1 MRNVS
6 SEGFVFL
13 AEYGETVPVSQ
24 TLLDLSLLDGTLD
37 TLEALGSLPRGE
49 HAPIGPQLL
58 FGDYPREAK
67 G

>member
-13 AEYGETVPVSQ
+13 AEYGETVPISQ

-37 TLEALGSLPRGE
+37 TLEALGSLPER
-49 HAPIGPQLL
+49 
-58 FGDYPREAK
+58 
-67 G
+67 